1 MLRIDQ
7 RREGNTIVIRA
18 EGGVAGPWVA
28 ELGRALAPLNGS
40 ATDVALDLS
49 AVGYV
54 DSSGEQL
61 LREAVSRGMRI
72 RERSGFV
79 TALFEADTATPS
91 DRELAWAILSG
102 SEAAFLSLA
111 SRCHEPMLAV
121 TRCFVASEATARKLV
136 HQAWSELLSSL
147 KTWNGRQPLD
157 SWAVCVAARRARAHA
172 VRGATEAVAA
182 RADEA
187 GPGVSPEHLHPRD
200 QISAADDCFRE
211 PPDAWRTDRLELPEA
226 LDATRKAIDALPPMQ
241 RAVMTMR
248 DVAGCGAD
256 ETGSA
261 LNISQAE
268 QRVLLHRARSSVHA
282 AIDAHFR
289 TAA

>member
-7 RREGNTIVIRA
+7 RREGNTIVIKA

-28 ELGRALAPLNGS
+28 ELGRALASLNATS
-40 ATDVALDLS
+40 TDVALDLS

-54 DSSGEQL
+54 DGSGEQL

-79 TALFEADTATPS
+79 TALFEADARAPS
-91 DRELAWAILSG
+91 DGELASAILAG

-111 SRCHEPMLAV
+111 SRCHEPMLGV
-121 TRCFVASEATARKLV
+121 TRCFVASESAARNLV
-136 HQAWSELLSSL
+136 HHAWSELLSGL
-147 KTWNGRQPLD
+147 KSWDGRQPLE

-172 VRGATEAVAA
+172 VRGAREAVAG
-182 RADEA
+182 RAEEA
-187 GPGVSPEHLHPRD
+187 GPTVCPKDLHPRD
-200 QISAADDCFRE
+200 QVSTADGFRE
-211 PPDAWRTDRLELPEA
+211 PLDTWRADQLEMPGA

-261 LNISQAE
+261 LNISEAE
-268 QRVLLHRARSSVHA
+268 QRVLLHRARSNVHA
-282 AIDAHFR
+282 AVDAHFR

>member
-7 RREGNTIVIRA
+7 RRDGNTIVIKV

-28 ELGRALAPLNGS
+28 ELGRALASLGGT

-54 DSSGEQL
+54 DSGGEQL

-79 TALFEADTATPS
+79 EALLEADTPAPP
-91 DRELAWAILSG
+91 DRDLVRAILAG
-102 SEAAFLSLA
+102 GEAAFLSLA
-111 SRCHEPMLAV
+111 SRCHEPMLGV
-121 TRCFVASEATARKLV
+121 TRCFVPSEAAAKKLV
-136 HQAWSELLSSL
+136 HHAWSELLSGL
-147 KTWNGRQPLD
+147 KSWDGRQPLE
-157 SWAVCVAARRARAHA
+157 SWAVCVAARRARAHG
-172 VRGATEAVAA
+172 VRGATEAAA
-182 RADEA
+182 VWADEA
-187 GPGVSPEHLHPRD
+187 APAVCPEYLHPRD
-200 QISAADDCFRE
+200 HTSAADCFRNSI
-211 PPDAWRTDRLELPEA
+211 DTWRADELELPEA

-241 RAVMTMR
+241 RAIMTMR

-261 LNISQAE
+261 LNISEAE
-268 QRVLLHRARSSVHA
+268 QRVLLHRARSNVHA